1 MDTHGSGLLLQ
12 MTETEEV
19 VIFSESDIE
28 LDNTQCKVLQE
39 RQHPVYSATGFTGND
54 E

>member
-19 VIFSESDIE
+19 VIFSNGDKE
-28 LDNTQCKVLQE
+28 LDNTQCKVLQG
-39 RQHPVYSATGFTGND
+39 RLVLMND
-54 E
+54 DHMNSEV